1 MQRPAIVVYP
11 SERRAHDGKVISS
24 GSRLITK
31 RAFDVFEDMPQWL
44 QERVAMINLLDED
57 TDSDVGAWEKKGTL
71 APSPLGFN
79 VTNYFVVIRPGEEDL
94 WSDWKD

>member
-11 SERRAHDGKVISS
+11 SERRAHDGKVISTA
-24 GSRLITK
+24 RPFNK
-31 RAFDVFEDMPQWL
+31 REFDVFEDMPQWL

-57 TDSDVGAWEKKGTL
+57 TDSDIGVWEKKGTL

-79 VTNYFVVIRPGEEDL
+79 ETNYFVVMRPGEEDL
-94 WSDWKD
+94 WSDWKG